1 MAGNLALQLWC
12 LRGEKKRQRTD
23 IEASESCVGL
33 SVSIPPFHSFCFFP
47 SVFEKV
53 KVERGLKEKRGG
65 DSESERNVLHS
76 LEFAAAEAEQGRAED
91 RKMLDYRPLAV
102 PGGNESL
109 ETAGTEN
116 ENP

>member
-1 MAGNLALQLWC
+1 MLVYQSAFP
-12 LRGEKKRQRTD
+12 RFT
-23 IEASESCVGL
+23 VF
-33 SVSIPPFHSFCFFP
+33 VFFP

-53 KVERGLKEKRGG
+53 KVERGLKEQRGG
-65 DSESERNVLHS
+65 DSRSERKVLRS
-76 LEFAAAEAEQGRAED
+76 LEFAAAEAEQGRAQD
-91 RKMLDYRPLAV
+91 RKMLDYRALAV

>member
-1 MAGNLALQLWC
+1 M
-12 LRGEKKRQRTD
+12 
-23 IEASESCVGL
+23 
-33 SVSIPPFHSFCFFP
+33 
-47 SVFEKV
+47 
-53 KVERGLKEKRGG
+53 KEKRGG